1 MSAHP
6 GTILV
11 VDDDALNRMLLEA
24 QLQEMGHQVVT
35 AEDGERALGVLSEQ
49 GVDVVLLDLVMPRM
63 DGFEVLRRMKREA
76 KLRHLPIIVI
86 SAQEDMDVIL
96 QCIEMGATDYLPKPF
111 DPVLLRARVNASMAG
126 KRLRDL
132 ELSHLQ
138 ALQVERERA
147 DMLLLN
153 ILPPSIADQL
163 KLGRRVIAESFPDAT
178 VMFADIVGFTQLAA
192 RKDPAEVVE
201 MLNALFTAFDELT
214 DRFGV
219 EKIKTI
225 GDAYM
230 VAGGLPIPRAGHVE
244 AVADMALAM
253 RGECARLAELL
264 RLPLQLRIGIHAGP
278 VTAGVIGNKKFI
290 YDLWGDTVNIASR
303 MESQGLVDGIQVSDV
318 VYTRLRDR
326 DRYRFQDLGRMT
338 VKGRGPMQTYLLL
351 DGATPPQ

>member
-1 MSAHP
+1 MSSHS

-11 VDDDALNRMLLEA
+11 VDDDALNRMLLEV

-35 AEDGERALGVLSEQ
+35 AEDGRRALELLSER
-49 GVDVVLLDLVMPRM
+49 GVDVVLLDLVMPNM
-63 DGFEVLRRMKREA
+63 DGFEVLRRMKRDVT
-76 KLRHLPIIVI
+76 LRHLPIIVI

-111 DPVLLRARVNASMAG
+111 DPVLLRARVNASMAS

-132 ELSHLQ
+132 ELSHLR

-147 DMLLLN
+147 DRLLLN

-163 KLGRRVIAESFPDAT
+163 KQGRRVIAESFPDAT
-178 VMFADIVGFTQLAA
+178 VLFADIVGFTQFAA
-192 RKDPAEVVE
+192 SRQPVEVVE
-201 MLNALFTAFDELT
+201 MLNTLFTAFDELT

-230 VAGGLPIPRAGHVE
+230 AAGGLPIPREGHVE
-244 AVADMALAM
+244 AVANLALAM
-253 RGECARLAELL
+253 RAECARLAEVLGV
-264 RLPLQLRIGIHAGP
+264 PLQLRIGIHSGP

-290 YDLWGDTVNIASR
+290 YDLWGDTVNI
-303 MESQGLVDGIQVSDV
+303 GIQVSDV
-318 VYTRLRDR
+318 VYERLRDK
-326 DRYRFQDLGRMT
+326 YRFQDLGRMT

-351 DGATPPQ
+351 G

>member
-1 MSAHP
+1 MSTHS
-6 GTILV
+6 GTILI
-11 VDDDALNRMLLEA
+11 VDDDALGRMLLEA
-24 QLQEMGHQVVT
+24 QLQEMGHQVLT
-35 AEDGERALGVLSEQ
+35 AEDGKRALDILSGH
-49 GVDVVLLDLVMPRM
+49 GVDVVLLDLVMPNM
-63 DGFEVLRRMKREA
+63 DGFEVLRRMKQDVT
-76 KLRHLPIIVI
+76 LRHLPIIVI
-86 SAQEDMDVIL
+86 SAQEDMGVIL

-111 DPVLLRARVNASMAG
+111 DPVLLRARVNASMAS

-178 VMFADIVGFTQLAA
+178 VLFADLVGFTRLAA
-192 RKDPAEVVE
+192 RREPAEVVE
-201 MLNALFTAFDELT
+201 MLNTLFTAFDELT

-230 VAGGLPIPRAGHVE
+230 AAGGLPIPRKGHVE
-244 AVADMALAM
+244 AVADLALAM
-253 RGECARLAELL
+253 RAECTRLAEEL
-264 RLPLQLRIGIHAGP
+264 RLPLQLRLGIHSGP

-318 VYTRLRDR
+318 VYERLR

-338 VKGRGPMQTYLLL
+338 VKGRGQMQTYLLL
-351 DGATPPQ
+351 GGA